1 MTIKRLLVVIAVL
14 LLANTS
20 FAQSGR
26 LNDLASQLANEAARF
41 ADSSYS
47 DYTRAFRNSGNDL
60 GAVMAAQQ
68 FSAGAQ
74 LFNRM
79 VTDRRRNRELRE
91 AFTLLQNSARA
102 ADRNDLQRGGWSSLQ
117 RLMSDISRELNSDSS
132 GDNNNQYPWPDQGGP
147 SRSGR
152 MTWKG
157 TVDDNVLISVRGGS
171 AQVETI
177 GGSPYYDAVTNFTSS
192 LPPRR
197 VNVRL
202 QKIRGRGE
210 LFIEQ
215 QPSRENDYTAI
226 VRIRD
231 PKGGPSDYEFE
242 LSW

>member
-1 MTIKRLLVVIAVL
+1 MIIKRLPIVIAVL
-14 LLANTS
+14 FLANTS

-26 LNDLASQLANEAARF
+26 LSNLARQLANEAASF
-41 ADSSYS
+41 ADSSYN
-47 DYTRAFRNSGNDL
+47 DYTRSFRNTGNTL
-60 GAVMAAQQ
+60 EAVMAAQQ
-68 FSAGAQ
+68 FSASAQ

-79 VTDRRRNRELRE
+79 VTDRRRNQELRE
-91 AFTLLQNSARA
+91 AFLLLQNSANT
-102 ADRNDLQRGGWSSLQ
+102 ADRNNLQRSRWFSIQ
-117 RLMSDISRELNSDSS
+117 RLLSDISRELNSDSS
-132 GDNNNQYPWPDQGGP
+132 GDNNPFPWPDQGGP

-157 TVDDNVLISVRGGS
+157 KVDDDVRIVVRGGT

-177 GGSPYYDAVTNFTSS
+177 GGSPYYDAVTSFTAS

-197 VNVRL
+197 TNVRL

-210 LFIEQ
+210 IFIEQ
-215 QPSRENDYTAI
+215 QPSRENDYTAV

-231 PKGGPSDYEFE
+231 PRGGPSDYEFE